1 MAELLGGAALASQ
14 AVVAL
19 NGSPEEVEALR
30 QANAEAKAA
39 KLAKKKKAHAK
50 AAAPAEMPAG
60 AAKRAAVADAE
71 PAARVTGATDRAKET
86 ACAAAKRYK
95 AAAHV
100 PEGATPAVWSSIFTS
115 SSVEQRNETFGA
127 RALSF
132 RR

>member
-30 QANAEAKAA
+30 QADAEAKAA
-39 KLAKKKKAHAK
+39 KMAKKKKAHSK
-50 AAAPAEMPAG
+50 APAEMPAG

-71 PAARVTGATDRAKET
+71 PAPRVTGATDRAKET

-115 SSVEQRNETFGA
+115 SSVEQRSETFGA